1 MGPAFDRKDYED
13 LKDKAHTLKGP
24 SSYIGAGKLSY
35 ACYYIQYHFVENN
48 YPLMMEYYPCVVEAA
63 IEFKIYSRKIIA
75 ENESKLGKTMFLFSS
90 FFPKFVYFLIF
101 AKLIS
106 DIILLNSNLFIDKT
120 YVV

>member
-1 MGPAFDRKDYED
+1 MVPAFDKKDYED

-48 YPLMMEYYPCVVEAA
+48 YPMMLEYYPCVVEAA

-75 ENESKLGKTMFLFSS
+75 ENESKLKRQSSFLFYFSLII
-90 FFPKFVYFLIF
+90 FVQFQ
-101 AKLIS
+101 
-106 DIILLNSNLFIDKT
+106 NLTKNK
-120 YVV
+120 